1 MLIMK
6 SMHLF
11 YFTAIK
17 MKMGATLTP
26 PLQSDVQSKVCLCV
40 WCVSVLGRC
49 HFYYIVATRT

>member
-11 YFTAIK
+11 YFAAIK
-17 MKMGATLTP
+17 MKMGAT

-40 WCVSVLGRC
+40 WCVSVLGRW
-49 HFYYIVATRT
+49 HFFYIVATCT